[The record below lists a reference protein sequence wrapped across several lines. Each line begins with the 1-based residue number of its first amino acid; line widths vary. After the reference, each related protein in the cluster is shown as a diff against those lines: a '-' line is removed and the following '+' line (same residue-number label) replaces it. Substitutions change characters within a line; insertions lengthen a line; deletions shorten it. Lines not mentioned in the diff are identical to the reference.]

1 MMKRKR
7 LLCLYMAAALL
18 LLPVQAFADSSAP
31 AAESSSAE
39 EGVPGLSGNIQEKPD
54 EEPKQEAPQPEPE
67 EQEAPVIRVSVPD
80 TGRVILN
87 PYGLKV
93 TAGGRE
99 TTEQVT
105 SASYTLKNE
114 SEIPVTVWAKAVGT
128 VPQGSEAVFTS
139 EPPSSDTDGKQA
151 FVYAEF
157 RQKNED
163 SWSGSYTGEKNQLV
177 VSERDAQ
184 STAVLTLPQGMD
196 GEFRFFGSASIPTS
210 SIWTAKDRV
219 DVTLAFSFTT
229 DDWWA
234 EPGKS
239 SPAKPVTSEDE
250 EQADA
255 SSKDEGSGTSS
266 SSAAASED
274 SGSQEEEDDSSKRL
288 QVIKP

>member
-18 LLPVQAFADSSAP
+18 LLPVQALALDSSAP
-31 AAESSSAE
+31 AAESSSTE

-67 EQEAPVIRVSVPD
+67 EQEPPVIRVSVPD

-105 SASYTLKNE
+105 SVSYTLKNE

-128 VPQGSEAVFTS
+128 VPEGSEAVFTS
-139 EPPSSDTDGKQA
+139 EPPFSDTDGKQA

-177 VSERDAQ
+177 ITAQESESRP
-184 STAVLTLPQGMD
+184 VLTLPQGMD
-196 GEFRFFGSASIPTS
+196 GEFRLFGSTSIPTS
-210 SIWTAKDRV
+210 SMWTAKDRV

-229 DDWWA
+229 DDWWE
-234 EPGKS
+234 EPGKN
-239 SPAKPVTSEDE
+239 SPAKPAASEDE

-255 SSKDEGSGTSS
+255 SSKED
-266 SSAAASED
+266 AASQQED
-274 SGSQEEEDDSSKRL
+274 TDSSKHL
-288 QVIKP
+288 QVTEP